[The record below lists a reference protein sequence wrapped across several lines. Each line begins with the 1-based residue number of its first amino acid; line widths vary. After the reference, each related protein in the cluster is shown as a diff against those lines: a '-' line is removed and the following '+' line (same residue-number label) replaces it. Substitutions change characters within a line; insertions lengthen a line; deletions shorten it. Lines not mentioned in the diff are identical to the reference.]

1 MLKPINKNDSQTL
14 AKYVSERIQEI
25 SADILLTATDII
37 EQVRT
42 QGDDA
47 SNEVADRKRAEVE
60 EIIS

>member
-47 SNEVADRKRAEVE
+47 LLALTKNSTGPSSPRCR
-60 EIIS
+60 